1 MSIATQST
9 GVVARSGR
17 PANMPWITPYLTVK
31 DVAASLDFYEAAF
44 GFERQEAHNGPDG
57 AITHA
62 RMTWRDGSIMMGPD
76 GAYGGTSKASGTSGV
91 ESPVSL
97 YVYCDD
103 VDALAER
110 AAAAGATV
118 KFAPMDTFW
127 GDRCCMIVDLD
138 GHSWNFATHT
148 GVDGRSRSWLK

>member
-1 MSIATQST
+1 MTVATQD
-9 GVVARSGR
+9 VVAKARSGR
-17 PANMPWITPYLTVK
+17 PDFMRWITPYLTVK
-31 DVAASLDFYEAAF
+31 DIEASLDFYEAAF
-44 GFERQEAHNGPDG
+44 GFERQEVNPNPDG
-57 AITHA
+57 TITHA
-62 RMTWRDGSIMMGPD
+62 RMIWQDGSIMMGPE
-76 GAYGGTSKASGTSGV
+76 GAYGGTSKAAATSGV

-127 GDRCCMIVDLD
+127 GDRCCMLVDLD
-138 GHSWNFATHT
+138 GLSWNFATHKGMPT
-148 GVDGRSRSWLK
+148 DSPQD